1 MKRGGKSEKKKGYE
15 KKQKVKETAVSN
27 EKRRMVKTSERNG
40 ENEKGGTKRGERKRG
55 KKH

>member
-1 MKRGGKSEKKKGYE
+1 MKKGGESETKKGYE
-15 KKQKVKETAVSN
+15 TKQKDKETAVSN

-40 ENEKGGTKRGERKRG
+40 KNEKGETKRGERKRG

>member
-1 MKRGGKSEKKKGYE
+1 MKKGGESEKKKGYE
-15 KKQKVKETAVSN
+15 TKQKDKETAVSN

-40 ENEKGGTKRGERKRG
+40 ENEGGETKRVGRKRN